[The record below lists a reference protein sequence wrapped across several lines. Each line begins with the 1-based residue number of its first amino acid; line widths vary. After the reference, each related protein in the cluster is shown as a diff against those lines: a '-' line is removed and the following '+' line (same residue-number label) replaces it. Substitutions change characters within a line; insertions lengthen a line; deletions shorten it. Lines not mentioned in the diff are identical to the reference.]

1 MLNVKWVKY
10 FLLLALCLAP
20 SMTRADGRYVKK
32 WVTLDDS
39 TRHGGPDHN
48 FVTGSTVVWEGCED
62 GKTST
67 NIKYHRVFYRK
78 GSGSI
83 QEIPPPA
90 SSGYSNFAKMMIVS
104 VRGIHVITKAA
115 FSDSGSF
122 NHYLFDLD

>member
-1 MLNVKWVKY
+1 MKKRTH
-10 FLLLALCLAP
+10 ALFILIACFSIHCL
-20 SMTRADGRYVKK
+20 SFSEGRYLKR

-83 QEIPPPA
+83 EEIPPPA
-90 SSGYSNFAKMMIVS
+90 TQ
-104 VRGIHVITKAA
+104 VIAILLK
-115 FSDSGSF
+115 
-122 NHYLFDLD
+122 